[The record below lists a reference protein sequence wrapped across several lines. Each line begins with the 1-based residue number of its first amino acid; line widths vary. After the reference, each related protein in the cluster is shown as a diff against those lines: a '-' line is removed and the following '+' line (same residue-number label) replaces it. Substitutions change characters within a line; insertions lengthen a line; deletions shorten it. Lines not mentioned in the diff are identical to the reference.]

1 MKSSMKA
8 ESDDVEYAKAE
19 GEKKIND
26 KVGSAKSKLDIQK
39 NALMDKVNAEKDA
52 GVSGLKS
59 KASKG
64 LAQVDSE
71 AETDEACK
79 NPLPKNAK
87 KIMKGLEE
95 QGDKALAAAGMEK
108 SYSCTTEE

>member
-39 NALMDKVNAEKDA
+39 NALMDKVNAEKD
-52 GVSGLKS
+52 GLKS

-71 AETDEACK
+71 ADTDEACK

-95 QGDKALAAAGMEK
+95 QGDKALAGAGMEK